1 MSVKLIRPDSTI
13 NSATNAAANGVEI
26 SATQDS
32 LLNIVTFAA
41 TPITGTAIMSGDWK
55 VQLDNVGVG
64 LLPGMSNN
72 YSLMFVADPPAPT
85 LTWLHPIVTGTV
97 PIGNSVDLH
106 WNVTR
111 GGQPI
116 GPRVFLDLFYI
127 PIGDKPITPTLMAGL
142 MISNGVPA
150 DTPNF
155 QWDVSGLASGEYAVG
170 ARIDDHLKANGHIVA
185 WAPGTIVIS
194 DTTPPPVP

>member
-1 MSVKLIRPDSTI
+1 MIKPDNTI
-13 NSATNAAANGVEI
+13 ISATNAAANGVEI
-26 SATQDS
+26 STTQDS
-32 LLNIVTFAA
+32 LLNLVTFAA
-41 TPITGTAIMSGDWK
+41 TPTSGTTIMSGDWK
-55 VQLDNVGVG
+55 VQLNNVGVG

-72 YSLMFVADPPAPT
+72 YSLHVRQRSACADVDVDCIPRSPGT
-85 LTWLHPIVTGTV
+85 TPIS
-97 PIGNSVDLH
+97 NSVDLR

-116 GPRVFLDLFYI
+116 EPGVFLDLFYS

-150 DTPNF
+150 NAINF

-170 ARIDDHLKANGHIVA
+170 ARIDDHLKANGHIVDMVA
-185 WAPGTIVIS
+185 GHDRDQRYHATARFR
-194 DTTPPPVP
+194 T